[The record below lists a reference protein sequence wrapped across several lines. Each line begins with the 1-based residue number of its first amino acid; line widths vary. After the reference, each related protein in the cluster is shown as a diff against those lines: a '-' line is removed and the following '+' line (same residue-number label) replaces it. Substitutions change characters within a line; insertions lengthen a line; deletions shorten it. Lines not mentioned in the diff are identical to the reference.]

1 MFQYFDFT
9 GNSEHDRFNRVHH
22 FGTFNANPITAA
34 AGLATLKIV
43 ETGKP
48 QKESDALGEIL
59 RRKCNEIIKDLG
71 WKGFKEVPKG
81 SYLSYENI
89 DMHFIEIRER
99 QKYLKYGFG
108 RATDQ
113 LCIDIRNGVIA
124 REEALRIVKEIDG
137 EVDEVTIK
145 EFCDYLEITREN
157 YNEIMDS
164 FVNHDIFVKDNHG
177 NWKLRNPRT

>member
-1 MFQYFDFT
+1 
-9 GNSEHDRFNRVHH
+9 
-22 FGTFNANPITAA
+22 
-34 AGLATLKIV
+34 
-43 ETGKP
+43 
-48 QKESDALGEIL
+48 
-59 RRKCNEIIKDLG
+59 
-71 WKGFKEVPKG
+71 
-81 SYLSYENI
+81 
-89 DMHFIEIRER
+89 MHFIEIRER

-137 EVDEVTIK
+137 EVDEITIK
-145 EFCDYLEITREN
+145 EFCDYLEITREK

-164 FVNHDIFVKDNHG
+164 FVNHDIFIKDNHG